1 MAATLSRNLN
11 DIEELTKLMDECKRM
26 KIEVLGPDVNE
37 SIDTFTVN
45 KKGNIRFGMG
55 GIKGVG
61 SSAVDNIV
69 KARESGDGPFTSA
82 FNFIERISL
91 NVVNRK
97 TIESLVYAGAFDG
110 FEGYAGSNT
119 LQ

>member
-37 SIDTFTVN
+37 SVDTFTVN
-45 KKGNIRFGMG
+45 KKGNIRFGMA

-61 SSAVDNIV
+61 SAAVENIV
-69 KARESGDGPFTSA
+69 KAREEKA
-82 FNFIERISL
+82 VRL
-91 NVVNRK
+91 NRY
-97 TIESLVYAGAFDG
+97 L
-110 FEGYAGSNT
+110 T
-119 LQ
+119 LLRE